1 MRSFVILYWSTVFL
15 MYFSQTYHPVDMR
28 LCSHNSEHSFLRRK
42 SDVFMIAIIVWLSCF
57 SFLRTSFN
65 DTGSYIFFLETA
77 QNVDEFLAE
86 GRLWEL
92 AGNPLSYLYESIM
105 HTLSANYHVYFM
117 IPAVLNCF
125 AVIKLFKRY
134 SLNPAFSLLIF
145 FSIGTYTMY
154 IAALKQSIAIFFL
167 LMSIPYAE
175 KKQYIQFY
183 LLVIVA
189 ILFHT
194 HAFMFAIL
202 PLLFEK
208 PWGKITWLGL
218 AAVLFAMAT
227 YDVTLGAF
235 MNYAQSIGALVSEEE
250 VFDGH
255 AINTIRVLVYW
266 VPAALALIFRKRL
279 FNNSSRIENL
289 FVNMSIVSA
298 FILMIGLVEGANL
311 YARMAGYFEIAMPI
325 ALAWMIN
332 KVFTKQSA
340 RLVSGTAAILYFGY
354 FIYEFTISKP
364 FNTEYSAISIWQFV
378 VELFT

>member
-1 MRSFVILYWSTVFL
+1 MRGFVILYWGTVFL
-15 MYFSQTYHPVDMR
+15 MYLSQVYYPVDMQH
-28 LCSHNSEHSFLRRK
+28 CTHNEHSFLRRK
-42 SDVFMIAIIVWLSCF
+42 SDVFMIAVIVWLSCF
-57 SFLRTSFN
+57 SFLRTSYN

-77 QNVDEFLAE
+77 PNVDEFLAE

-92 AGNPLSYLYESIM
+92 TGNPLSYFYESIM

-134 SLNPAFSLLIF
+134 SLNPAFSLIIF
-145 FSIGTYTMY
+145 FSIGTYAMY
-154 IAALKQSIAIFFL
+154 IAALKQSIAMFFL

-175 KKQYIQFY
+175 KKQYVRFY

-194 HAFMFAIL
+194 HAFMFAII

-266 VPAALALIFRKRL
+266 VPAAFALIFRKRL
-279 FNNSSRIENL
+279 FGNSSRIENL

-298 FILMIGLVEGANL
+298 LILMIGLVEGANL

-325 ALAWMIN
+325 ALVWMID

-340 RLVSGTAAILYFGY
+340 RLVTGTAVVLYFGY
-354 FIYEFTISKP
+354 FMYEFTVSKP
-364 FNTEYSAISIWQFV
+364 FNTQYSAISIWQFF
-378 VELFT
+378 VELLS